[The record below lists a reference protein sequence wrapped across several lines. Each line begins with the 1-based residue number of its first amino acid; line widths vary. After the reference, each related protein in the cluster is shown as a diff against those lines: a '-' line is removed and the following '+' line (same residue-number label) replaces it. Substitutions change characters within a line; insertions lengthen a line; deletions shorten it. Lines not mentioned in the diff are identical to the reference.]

1 MDPILFVP
9 FQDFLYLKQNLA
21 RAITVANTGV
31 VKVNSTYTGIHSH
44 PRQMPNKDFL
54 IHFHSMIPRRT

>member
-1 MDPILFVP
+1 MDPVLFVP

-21 RAITVANTGV
+21 RAITVDHSGV
-31 VKVNSTYTGIHSH
+31 VKDNSTYTRIQSH
-44 PRQMPNKDFL
+44 PMEMSKDFL